1 MNRTILK
8 LAMIVTM
15 LLLFNDLAL
24 GRLSVSQIVE
34 NHSPSVVTI
43 IALDENDHPLSI
55 GSGFFINKKGHLATN
70 HHLFSGSVKAIIKT
84 FSGRQGEI
92 TEIIKDDPKLDL
104 LIAKTSLRNT
114 IPLPLGDSNRIMV
127 GEEVVGIGNPV
138 GLETSI
144 SLGVIYDVR
153 TADGVNFIQITAPI
167 LPGCSGG
174 PVFNLA
180 GEVIGISTAFLDL
193 EEDLYFA
200 MPVNYLKI
208 LKPTRLKLPY
218 LSKFENQLEVTVR
231 DGAVVELLD
240 IHYHNSSETLKSHRN
255 HGAYQNSNRFPY
267 SVENGNNSDEQSVK
281 GSGNV
286 YFKNGKRLFC
296 ERAWSYGGKIF
307 LVVHGKKVAIS
318 YDENE
323 IDMKKS
329 FDLSNSR

>member
-8 LAMIVTM
+8 FVMIVTM
-15 LLLFNDLAL
+15 LLLFKGLAL
-24 GRLSVSQIVE
+24 GKLSISQIADTY
-34 NHSPSVVTI
+34 SDSIVTI
-43 IALDENDHPLSI
+43 IALDENQHPLSI
-55 GSGFFINKKGHLATN
+55 GSGFFINTKGDLATN

-84 FSGRQGEI
+84 LSGRQGEI

-104 LIAKTSLRNT
+104 LIAKTTLRNT
-114 IPLPLGDSNRIMV
+114 PPIPLGDSNRIIV
-127 GEEVVGIGNPV
+127 GEDVVGIGNPE
-138 GLETSI
+138 GLKGSI

-153 TADGVNFIQITAPI
+153 TADGVDFIQITAPI

-193 EEDLYFA
+193 GENLYFA

-218 LSKFENQLEVTVR
+218 LSIFENQLEVTVR

-240 IHYHNSSETLKSHRN
+240 IRYNKSFRTLRIRSNKGAHKNSTQPPYSSED
-255 HGAYQNSNRFPY
+255 GI
-267 SVENGNNSDEQSVK
+267 GSDEKYVHR
-281 GSGNV
+281 SGTV
-286 YFKNGKRLFC
+286 YFKNGKRLVC
-296 ERAWSYGGKIF
+296 ERAWSYGDNIF
-307 LVVHGKKVAIS
+307 LVVQGKKTAIS

-323 IDMKKS
+323 IDMRKS
-329 FDLSNSR
+329 FDLTK